1 MFVDDD
7 EEEHVCLENQAKI
20 IIQNKTEEKRKRY
33 DHKKY
38 NEEEVKDLFINVCS
52 NKFRTDPKK
61 IKKKK

>member
-38 NEEEVKDLFINVCS
+38 NEEEVKDLFI
-52 NKFRTDPKK
+52 
-61 IKKKK
+61 I